1 MAGLG
6 FLPLM
11 VLLVV
16 APIAIFRSSVRTKAA
31 LHIVAWCGSR
41 TGGWNCAWS
50 TIEKRSTGRGS
61 WVRTDVL
68 WWHLGF
74 RSQN

>member
-6 FLPLM
+6 FLLFM

-16 APIAIFRSSVRTKAA
+16 APIADFSIASQDKGRTA
-31 LHIVAWCGSR
+31 HCGWCGSR
-41 TGGWNCAWS
+41 TGDWNCAWS

>member
-6 FLPLM
+6 FLLFM

-16 APIAIFRSSVRTKAA
+16 APIAISRSPVRTKAA
-31 LHIVAWCGSR
+31 LHIVAGAAVGLA
-41 TGGWNCAWS
+41 TGIALGALL
-50 TIEKRSTGRGS
+50 KRSTGRGS

-68 WWHLGF
+68 WRHLGF